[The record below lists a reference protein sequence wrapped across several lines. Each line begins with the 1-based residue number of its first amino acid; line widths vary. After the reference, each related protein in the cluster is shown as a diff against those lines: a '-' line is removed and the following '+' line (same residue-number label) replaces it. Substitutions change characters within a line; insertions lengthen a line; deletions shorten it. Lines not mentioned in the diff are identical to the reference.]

1 MLTRQTLYIGDSRRL
16 DSGVSSSS
24 DYTYYF
30 LHAHSNVIN
39 FERNLWQYLYKNSFK
54 INLLV
59 KPKKSHSHYAFNYE
73 VCRGDFIIPSP
84 PKNEGQQR
92 AWPTGN
98 PAWRRI
104 KPEVFLLVVTF
115 RVFLQN

>member
-59 KPKKSHSHYAFNYE
+59 KPKTVTVTMPLTMKFVVGIS
-73 VCRGDFIIPSP
+73 PSP
-84 PKNEGQQR
+84 P
-92 AWPTGN
+92 
-98 PAWRRI
+98 
-104 KPEVFLLVVTF
+104 
-115 RVFLQN
+115 LQKTRDSRELDRQATLHEDELNRKCFCSL

>member
-1 MLTRQTLYIGDSRRL
+1 MLTRQTLYIRDSRKL

-30 LHAHSNVIN
+30 LHARSNVIN

-73 VCRGDFIIPSP
+73 VCRGDFTIPSP
-84 PKNEGQQR
+84 P
-92 AWPTGN
+92 
-98 PAWRRI
+98 
-104 KPEVFLLVVTF
+104 
-115 RVFLQN
+115 LQKTRDSRELDRQATLHEDELNRKCFCSL